1 MRIAV
6 ENAIILNEFRALTGR
21 NVLLARAIKVA
32 PRADTIAFLIGV
44 MDSRII
50 LTPAAP
56 TVIINLPYKISK
68 EG

>member
-6 ENAIILNEFRALTGR
+6 ENAIILNEFRALTGK
-21 NVLLARAIKVA
+21 NALLARAIKVA

-44 MDSRII
+44 MDSLII

>member
-1 MRIAV
+1 M
-6 ENAIILNEFRALTGR
+6 TGR